1 MDVPSAPLSGHSIG
15 AASRRS
21 GFSMD
26 TLRYYDK
33 IGLLGDIGRSASG
46 RRVFSEADLSLL
58 GMLKCLRDTGMPVAE
73 MLRFAELARA
83 GDHTVP
89 QRLKLLED
97 HHARVDAD
105 IADLRAK
112 QAAVAGKI
120 DHYRTK
126 R

>member
-1 MDVPSAPLSGHSIG
+1 
-15 AASRRS
+15 
-21 GFSMD
+21 MD